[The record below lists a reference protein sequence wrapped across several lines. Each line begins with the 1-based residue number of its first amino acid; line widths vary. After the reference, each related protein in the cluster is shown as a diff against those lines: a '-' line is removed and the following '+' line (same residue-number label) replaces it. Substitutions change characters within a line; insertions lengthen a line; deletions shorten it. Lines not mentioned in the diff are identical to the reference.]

1 MGPSLVA
8 TLNSIKADAELWA
21 EQAQPVLECA
31 DKILASSLTD
41 KNLALPGTASYWDTY
56 AEVQAML
63 ADLSASAA
71 REFTEVSDALKN
83 NVAGYAR
90 NEAESSEHIQGG
102 Y

>member
-1 MGPSLVA
+1 MGPSLAA
-8 TLNSIKADAELWA
+8 TLNSINADAQLWE

-41 KNLALPGTASYWDTY
+41 ENLALPGTASYWDTY
-56 AEVQAML
+56 AKVQAML

-71 REFTEVSDALKN
+71 KEFKEVHDALKN
-83 NVAGYAR
+83 NVDGYAR